1 MAKITKEKLMNIN
14 SKCSNGFKLDLMYY
28 LAYKEYALDKYVQI
42 DGDRYVHYRLVYRDN
57 WTQKQSAY
65 GCTYPVHDGTKKVVL
80 NVNSCLH
87 QNGFMVSNGLGVDY
101 VLESGLTR
109 ETIKGL
115 QEWSSKVDDDFISK
129 LEGMKNVL

>member
-14 SKCSNGFKLDLMYY
+14 SKCANGFKLDLMFY
-28 LAYKEYALDKYVQI
+28 LAYKEYALDRYAQVE
-42 DGDRYVHYRLVYRDN
+42 GDRYVHYRLTYRDN
-57 WTQKQSAY
+57 FVQKQSEY
-65 GCTYPVHDGTKKVVL
+65 GCTYPVRDGTKKVVL
-80 NVNSCLH
+80 NVNTCLH

-115 QEWSSKVDDDFISK
+115 QEWSSKVDDEFISK
-129 LEGMKNVL
+129 LGGAK